1 LTFCTQLTSLY
12 PLEVFVFTKMFYK
25 YGICLTI
32 TLVLTQSVVES
43 AFYGD
48 LPDVSDVDQT
58 LRLERMNEWPQKKS
72 AKEVE
77 NWPTADTLKLMGQ
90 VAGVA
95 TSRDNNVHVFH
106 RVERIWDR
114 NTFDMNN
121 VFSERNGPPI
131 QNDTILVLDP
141 NDGKVIKSWGGK
153 RFYLPHG
160 ISVDP
165 QGNIWLTDVALHQVF
180 RFKRDQLDEP
190 DLTLGERFVPGADE
204 KHFCKPTDIA
214 ISSSGMVYI
223 SDGYCNS
230 RVMIFSPEG
239 HFITQFGLSDQ
250 MVVSHSL
257 TLLET
262 EDLICV
268 ADRENRRILCY
279 TAGLSG
285 ERRPGKL
292 VFNVQH
298 KHLGRVFAIDHIG
311 DILLAINGPEGNGVA
326 PKGLSLDLATEQ
338 LVDVWEP
345 TTELFEEPHD
355 LAVSADSTSFF
366 VSQISLKSH
375 KKLFKFTIV

>member
-1 LTFCTQLTSLY
+1 
-12 PLEVFVFTKMFYK
+12 

-121 VFSERNGPPI
+121 VFSGRNGPPI

-165 QGNIWLTDVALHQVF
+165 QG
-180 RFKRDQLDEP
+180 
-190 DLTLGERFVPGADE
+190 
-204 KHFCKPTDIA
+204 
-214 ISSSGMVYI
+214 
-223 SDGYCNS
+223 
-230 RVMIFSPEG
+230 
-239 HFITQFGLSDQ
+239 
-250 MVVSHSL
+250 
-257 TLLET
+257 
-262 EDLICV
+262 
-268 ADRENRRILCY
+268 
-279 TAGLSG
+279 
-285 ERRPGKL
+285 
-292 VFNVQH
+292 
-298 KHLGRVFAIDHIG
+298 
-311 DILLAINGPEGNGVA
+311 
-326 PKGLSLDLATEQ
+326 
-338 LVDVWEP
+338 
-345 TTELFEEPHD
+345 
-355 LAVSADSTSFF
+355 
-366 VSQISLKSH
+366 
-375 KKLFKFTIV
+375 